1 MEKMRIDLKSVFVLF
16 FEQLADFPTHL
27 INETNGVINHVANHR
42 GTTDRQK
49 VTRRWLITTLGAV
62 LHGQPV

>member
-1 MEKMRIDLKSVFVLF
+1 MEKMRVDLKSVFVFCFLK
-16 FEQLADFPTHL
+16 LADFPTHL
-27 INETNGVINHVANHR
+27 INQTNGVINHVANHP

-49 VTRRWLITTLGAV
+49 VTRRWLITALGAV